1 MSKTDY
7 NGKNVGFNGSASGI
21 LKIIDNPSAIELV
34 VKGDVVM
41 LPQKEGGADSLLPI
55 YKTIKLGAVGIIRD
69 SGKVDHGSIA
79 SKELGVPCVL
89 MSSDFNKLKKHVGKI
104 ITINNEKIILGKH
117 DQKQR
122 KLPSNNKTTR
132 SKVKINLGFPE
143 IIQKYPLL
151 AEQSDGVAFAR
162 LEFIMLDI
170 LQNTHPFSYIN
181 NYGEEKLSIEI
192 AAKLKPILE
201 QFQKHNK
208 EVWIRTDD
216 LSPELLIELKDG
228 NKYEKREANTNTGW
242 RGIRR
247 SIKQPEMILPQFK
260 AIQKLVDAGYTNIG
274 LFPPMTYSHKEYMEW
289 KRLAETVL
297 DVKKIKLGLMVE
309 TPAAA
314 LTIEDFV
321 QDIQFVVFGSNDLT
335 QFTLAIDRNNPHLI
349 EMFNEKEKA
358 VLKLMKMVIDVCNRY
373 NIETTI
379 GGQAG
384 SDEEMVDTLLSYG
397 ISGVSVNPDPW
408 TVDRVRR
415 FIESKES

>member
-1 MSKTDY
+1 
-7 NGKNVGFNGSASGI
+7 
-21 LKIIDNPSAIELV
+21 
-34 VKGDVVM
+34 
-41 LPQKEGGADSLLPI
+41 
-55 YKTIKLGAVGIIRD
+55 
-69 SGKVDHGSIA
+69 
-79 SKELGVPCVL
+79 
-89 MSSDFNKLKKHVGKI
+89 
-104 ITINNEKIILGKH
+104 
-117 DQKQR
+117 
-122 KLPSNNKTTR
+122 
-132 SKVKINLGFPE
+132 
-143 IIQKYPLL
+143 
-151 AEQSDGVAFAR
+151 
-162 LEFIMLDI
+162 
-170 LQNTHPFSYIN
+170 
-181 NYGEEKLSIEI
+181 
-192 AAKLKPILE
+192 
-201 QFQKHNK
+201 
-208 EVWIRTDD
+208 
-216 LSPELLIELKDG
+216 
-228 NKYEKREANTNTGW
+228 
-242 RGIRR
+242 
-247 SIKQPEMILPQFK
+247 
-260 AIQKLVDAGYTNIG
+260 
-274 LFPPMTYSHKEYMEW
+274 MTYSHKEYMEW

-384 SDEEMVDTLLSYG
+384 SDEEMVDILLSYG